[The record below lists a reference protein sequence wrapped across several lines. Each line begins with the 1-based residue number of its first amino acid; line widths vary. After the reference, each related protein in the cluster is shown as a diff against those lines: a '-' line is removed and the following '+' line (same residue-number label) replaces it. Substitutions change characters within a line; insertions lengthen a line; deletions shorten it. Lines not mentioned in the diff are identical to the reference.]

1 MASNLTTDNL
11 KKASSLNSTE
21 YLSTLEMIVADG
33 DTLKR
38 LPATQVVKNR
48 IEKLSYPEKPAIVES
63 GDTWLEEKEIGKG
76 IARQKALQN
85 NIKINFEKDVYFF
98 NNKVF
103 CLTSTGY
110 AIIDV
115 STDSTVNDVY
125 VTGNYKHIVSDNIFI
140 WFIADTVEES
150 KCFKI
155 ETMEEITT
163 ELDTSVSSIFALDDL
178 GSVKQSD
185 PGDNAF
191 IDCALLVFLDRE
203 NNNCVGVEFSVND
216 STNKWTIERYSYNTT
231 GGLRDNSVKVTSFT
245 DIGITL
251 GETKCLFYLDSYR
264 ESEKRYKAICVN
276 KLDDLSEYMREQ
288 FAGVVTDL
296 EIENAMNIIYVNKK
310 MLEKLPYRYYVAP
323 LVVCDTFIFG
333 TLKIENPEEIMVA
346 GKYFYYSQKQN
357 RIVIVDMSTGAPVI
371 EKDITLSKT
380 YGKVID
386 LIILSNG
393 NIKIL
398 TEGEQFGKTIDLILN
413 YTENT
418 FDVQE
423 TEAISE
429 EVKDIQKMFAGDI
442 GEVYI
447 EQAGTDK
454 IYLAGLTY
462 DTSIKVHT
470 VNGDKTIP
478 TLDGMDELET
488 RMQSIEKKVSSS
500 ENKMSLIETEIN
512 EVNKNI
518 ADVNANVESVGE
530 QVAQWVLIGEVKQYF
545 GATVPDKYLLCNGQ
559 EIAQADYPEL
569 YAVIGSLECCQSEN
583 AGMFKVPDLREVVL
597 VGAGESTSVSI
608 VAHDVYTVGQFKDD
622 QLQGHKHNDS
632 GHDHNILAS
641 PASGSTKV
649 WTLNFFERGTPFNDE
664 IANGT
669 KADMNYANIGLPTKY
684 DDNYGNPRIGSTT
697 HGKQIGVNYII
708 RAKI

>member
-1 MASNLTTDNL
+1 MATNLTTDNL
-11 KKASSLNSTE
+11 RKSSSLNSTE
-21 YLSTLEMIVADG
+21 YNSTLNVITADG

-38 LPATQVVKNR
+38 LPISEVVKNR

-63 GDTWLEEKEIGKG
+63 GDTWLEKKEIGKG

-115 STDSTVNDVY
+115 STNSTSGDIY

-150 KCFKI
+150 KCFRI
-155 ETMEEITT
+155 ETMEELTT
-163 ELDTSVSSIFALDDL
+163 ELDTSVSTIFALDDL
-178 GSVKQSD
+178 GSVKQSSTS
-185 PGDNAF
+185 DNAF

-203 NNNCVGVEFSVND
+203 NNTCAGVEFSVKD
-216 STNKWTIERYSYNTT
+216 STDKWTIEKYTYNTT
-231 GGLRDNSVKVTSFT
+231 GNLRSDSVKVTSFT

-251 GETKCLFYLDSYR
+251 GETKCLFYLDSYYD
-264 ESEKRYKAICVN
+264 SAMSKNYKAICVN

-288 FAGVVTDL
+288 FAQVVPDL
-296 EIENAMNIIYVNKK
+296 EFENATNIIYVNMK
-310 MLEKLPYRYYVAP
+310 MLEKLPYRYYVAQ
-323 LVVCDTFIFG
+323 LVVCDTFISG
-333 TLKIENPEEIMVA
+333 MLGILNTTEEMTVSTQ
-346 GKYFYYSQKQN
+346 YFIYSQKQK
-357 RIVIVDMSTGAPVI
+357 RIVLVDMTTGAPVVT
-371 EKDITLSKT
+371 KDVTLSKT

-386 LIILSNG
+386 LIILPNG

-398 TEGEQFGKTIDLILN
+398 TEGEPFGKTIDLILN
-413 YTENT
+413 YSTNS

-429 EVKDIQKMFAGDI
+429 EVKNIQKMFISDI
-442 GEVYI
+442 GEVYA
-447 EQAGTDK
+447 EQGESVDN
-454 IYLAGLTY
+454 IYVAGLTY

-488 RMQSIEKKVSSS
+488 RVENIEKKVSSS
-500 ENKMSLIETEIN
+500 ENEMSLIETEIN

-518 ADVNANVESVGE
+518 VDVNANVESVGE

-545 GATVPDKYLLCNGQ
+545 GATIPDKYLLCNGQ

-569 YAVIGSLECCQSEN
+569 YAVIGSLPICQSN
-583 AGMFKVPDLREVVL
+583 TDGMFKVPDLTDRFL
-597 VGAGESTSVSI
+597 QGANGNLGTVKEAGLPNITGSFSIRSNYYTPDEQKDGALSVRTVTSVSGYGSI
-608 VAHDVYTVGQFKDD
+608 PADGNMSPCNIEFNATDSNPIYGKSDTVQPP
-622 QLQGHKHNDS
+622 S
-632 GHDHNILAS
+632 IS
-641 PASGSTKV
+641 
-649 WTLNFFERGTPFNDE
+649 
-664 IANGT
+664 
-669 KADMNYANIGLPTKY
+669 
-684 DDNYGNPRIGSTT
+684 
-697 HGKQIGVNYII
+697 VNYII

>member
-1 MASNLTTDNL
+1 MATNLTTDNL
-11 KKASSLNSTE
+11 RKSSSLNSTE
-21 YLSTLEMIVADG
+21 YNSTLNVITADG

-38 LPATQVVKNR
+38 LPISEVVKNR

-85 NIKINFEKDVYFF
+85 NAQINFEKDIYFF

-115 STDSTVNDVY
+115 STDSTSGDIY

-178 GSVKQSD
+178 GSVKQTSTD
-185 PGDNAF
+185 DNAF

-203 NNNCVGVEFSVND
+203 NNNCAGVEFSVND
-216 STNKWTIERYSYNTT
+216 STDKWTVEKYRYNTT
-231 GGLRDNSVKVTSFT
+231 GKLGSSSVKVTSFT

-251 GETKCLFYLDSYR
+251 GETKCLFYLDSYYD
-264 ESEKRYKAICVN
+264 SASSKTYKAICVN
-276 KLDDLSEYMREQ
+276 KLDDLTEYMREN
-288 FAGVVTDL
+288 FAEKGTDL
-296 EIENAMNIIYVNKK
+296 EIENATDILYVNMYMIEK
-310 MLEKLPYRYYVAP
+310 MPFRYYIAP
-323 LVVCDTFIFG
+323 LVVCDTFIDG
-333 TLKIENPEEIMVA
+333 MLSIENTGETSSTQ
-346 GKYFYYSQKQN
+346 YFIYSQKQN
-357 RIVIVDMSTGAPVI
+357 RIVVVDMSTGTPVI

-418 FDVQE
+418 FDVEE

-429 EVKDIQKMFAGDI
+429 EVKNIQKMFASDI

-447 EQAGTDK
+447 EQADTDK
-454 IYLAGLTY
+454 IYLAGKSY
-462 DTSIKVHT
+462 DTSIKVQT
-470 VNGDKTIP
+470 VNGEKTIP

-488 RMQSIEKKVSSS
+488 RVQNIEKKVSSS
-500 ENKMSLIETEIN
+500 ENEMSLIETEIN

-530 QVAQWVLIGEVKQYF
+530 QVAQWVLVGEVKQYF
-545 GATVPDKYLLCNGQ
+545 GATIPDKYLLCNGQ

-583 AGMFKVPDLREVVL
+583 EGMFKVPDLQGR
-597 VGAGESTSVSI
+597 
-608 VAHDVYTVGQFKDD
+608 F
-622 QLQGHKHNDS
+622 LQGANGNLGTVKEA
-632 GHDHNILAS
+632 GLPNITGYLAS
-641 PASGSTKV
+641 
-649 WTLNFFERGTPFNDE
+649 D
-664 IANGT
+664 I
-669 KADMNYANIGLPTKY
+669 IGLEHPAGSGKAITIIHGERY
-684 DDNYGNPRIGSTT
+684 DLQTGTSTNELVSWQLDASRSNAIYGKSDTVQPPAIS
-697 HGKQIGVNYII
+697 VNYII

>member
-1 MASNLTTDNL
+1 MVSNLTTDNL
-11 KKASSLNSTE
+11 KKASSLTSTE

-48 IEKLSYPEKPAIVES
+48 IEKLSYPDKPAIVDS

-115 STDSTVNDVY
+115 STNSTSGDIY

-140 WFIADTVEES
+140 WFIANTVEES
-150 KCFKI
+150 KCFRI
-155 ETMEEITT
+155 ETMEELTT
-163 ELDTSVSSIFALDDL
+163 ELDTSVSTIFALDDL
-178 GSVKQSD
+178 GSVKQSSVS
-185 PGDNAF
+185 DNAF

-203 NNNCVGVEFSVND
+203 NNTCSGVEFFVND
-216 STNKWTIERYSYNTT
+216 STDKWAVEKYTYNTT
-231 GGLRDNSVKVTSFT
+231 GNLGSSSVKVTSFT

-251 GETKCLFYLDSYR
+251 GETKCLFYLDSYY
-264 ESEKRYKAICVN
+264 ESSKRYKAICVN
-276 KLDDLSEYMREQ
+276 KLDDLSEYKREEL
-288 FAGVVTDL
+288 APLVPDL
-296 EIENAMNIIYVNKK
+296 EFENATNIIYVN
-310 MLEKLPYRYYVAP
+310 MYMIEKTPYRYYVAP
-323 LVVCDTFIFG
+323 WVVCDTFIVG
-333 TLKIENPEEIMVA
+333 MLSIENTGEMTGA
-346 GKYFYYSQKQN
+346 GKYFIYSQKQN
-357 RIVIVDMSTGAPVI
+357 RIVFVDMSTETPVI
-371 EKDITLSKT
+371 EKNITLSKT

-386 LIILSNG
+386 VIILPNG

-418 FDVQE
+418 FDVEE

-429 EVKDIQKMFAGDI
+429 ELKDIRKMFAGDI

-447 EQAGTDK
+447 EQADTDK
-454 IYLAGLTY
+454 IYLAGKSY
-462 DTSIKVHT
+462 DTSIKVQT
-470 VNGDKTIP
+470 VNGEKTIP

-488 RMQSIEKKVSSS
+488 RVQNIEKKVSSS
-500 ENKMSLIETEIN
+500 ENEMSLIETEIN
-512 EVNKNI
+512 KVNKNI
-518 ADVNANVESVGE
+518 EAVNANVESVGE
-530 QVAQWVLIGEVKQYF
+530 QVAQWVLIGEVKQYL
-545 GATVPDKYLLCNGQ
+545 GATIPDKYLLCNGQ

-569 YAVIGSLECCQSEN
+569 YAVIGSLPVCQSDT
-583 AGMFKVPDLREVVL
+583 AGMFKVPDLQGRFLQGANGNLGTYKEAGLPNITGYFTSDLIGVEHPTGSGNAIYSKPGQRYDLQTGDSANEL
-597 VGAGESTSVSI
+597 VGWQLDASRSSAIYGKS
-608 VAHDVYTVGQFKDD
+608 DTVQP
-622 QLQGHKHNDS
+622 
-632 GHDHNILAS
+632 
-641 PASGSTKV
+641 PAIS
-649 WTLNFFERGTPFNDE
+649 
-664 IANGT
+664 
-669 KADMNYANIGLPTKY
+669 
-684 DDNYGNPRIGSTT
+684 
-697 HGKQIGVNYII
+697 VNYII

>member
-1 MASNLTTDNL
+1 MATNLTTDNL

-48 IEKLSYPEKPAIVES
+48 IVKLSYPDKPAIVDS

-85 NIKINFEKDVYFF
+85 NAQINFDKDIYFF

-115 STDSTVNDVY
+115 STNSTSGDIY

-150 KCFKI
+150 KCFRI
-155 ETMEEITT
+155 ETMEELTT
-163 ELDTSVSSIFALDDL
+163 ELDASVSTIFALDDL
-178 GSVKQSD
+178 GSVKQSGTD
-185 PGDNAF
+185 DNAF

-203 NNNCVGVEFSVND
+203 NNTCAGVEFSVSD
-216 STNKWTIERYSYNTT
+216 STDKWTVERYTYNTT
-231 GGLRDNSVKVTSFT
+231 GNLGSSSVKVTSFT

-251 GETKCLFYLDSYR
+251 GETKCSFYLDSYR
-264 ESEKRYKAICVN
+264 DSASSKTYKAICVN
-276 KLDDLSEYMREQ
+276 KLDDLSEYIREQ
-288 FAGVVTDL
+288 FAPLVPDL
-296 EIENAMNIIYVNKK
+296 EFENATNIIYVNMK

-323 LVVCDTFIFG
+323 LVVCDTFIAG
-333 TLKIENPEEIMVA
+333 ILSIENTGEMTGA
-346 GKYFYYSQKQN
+346 GQRFFYSKKQN
-357 RIVIVDMSTGAPVI
+357 RIVFVDISTDVPVVT
-371 EKDITLSKT
+371 KDVTLSKT

-386 LIILSNG
+386 VIILSNG

-418 FDVQE
+418 FDVEE
-423 TEAISE
+423 TGAISE
-429 EVKDIQKMFAGDI
+429 EVKNIQKMFAGDI

-447 EQAGTDK
+447 EQASTDK
-454 IYLAGLTY
+454 IYLAGKSY
-462 DTSIKVHT
+462 DTSIKVQT
-470 VNGDKTIP
+470 VNGEKTIP
-478 TLDGMDELET
+478 TLDGMDELEQ
-488 RMQSIEKKVSSS
+488 RVENVEKKVSSS

-512 EVNKNI
+512 KVNANI
-518 ADVNANVESVGE
+518 DAVNANVESVGE

-559 EIAQADYPEL
+559 EIAVADYPEL
-569 YAVIGSLECCQSEN
+569 YAVIGSLPACQSDTD
-583 AGMFKVPDLREVVL
+583 GMFKLPDLQGR
-597 VGAGESTSVSI
+597 
-608 VAHDVYTVGQFKDD
+608 F
-622 QLQGHKHNDS
+622 LQGANGNLGTVKEAGLPNITGSFGTKTGNHGSSFGLQDFNGCMYGS
-632 GHDHNILAS
+632 GS
-641 PASGSTKV
+641 ASGFVDSV
-649 WTLNFFERGTPFNDE
+649 GS
-664 IANGT
+664 
-669 KADMNYANIGLPTKY
+669 YANKFANFDASRSNSI
-684 DDNYGNPRIGSTT
+684 YGKSNTVQPPAIS
-697 HGKQIGVNYII
+697 VNYII

>member
-1 MASNLTTDNL
+1 MATNLTTDNL

-38 LPATQVVKNR
+38 LPATQVIKNR
-48 IEKLSYPEKPAIVES
+48 IEKLSYPDKPAIVDS

-85 NIKINFEKDVYFF
+85 NAQINFDKDIYFF

-115 STDSTVNDVY
+115 STDSTRGDIY

-150 KCFKI
+150 KCFRI
-155 ETMEEITT
+155 ETMEELTT
-163 ELDTSVSSIFALDDL
+163 ELDTSVSTIFALDDL
-178 GSVKQSD
+178 GSVKQTGTD
-185 PGDNAF
+185 DNAF

-203 NNNCVGVEFSVND
+203 NNTCTGVEFSVSD
-216 STNKWTIERYSYNTT
+216 STNKWTVEKYTYNTT
-231 GGLRDNSVKVTSFT
+231 GNLGSRSVKVTSFT

-264 ESEKRYKAICVN
+264 DSASSKTYKAICVN
-276 KLDDLSEYMREQ
+276 KLDDLTEYMRRNLAEI
-288 FAGVVTDL
+288 GTDL
-296 EIENAMNIIYVNKK
+296 EIENATNIIYVNMK

-323 LVVCDTFIFG
+323 LVVCDTFISG
-333 TLKIENPEEIMVA
+333 TLSIENTEEMT
-346 GKYFYYSQKQN
+346 GSGQNFFYSQKQN
-357 RIVIVDMSTGAPVI
+357 RIVFVDMTTGAPVVT
-371 EKDITLSKT
+371 KDVTLSKP

-418 FDVQE
+418 FDVEE
-423 TEAISE
+423 TGAISE
-429 EVKDIQKMFAGDI
+429 EVKNIQKMFAGDI

-447 EQAGTDK
+447 EQASTDK
-454 IYLAGLTY
+454 IYLAGKSY
-462 DTSIKVHT
+462 DTSIKVQT
-470 VNGDKTIP
+470 VNGEKTIP
-478 TLDGMDELET
+478 TLDGMDELEQ
-488 RMQSIEKKVSSS
+488 RVENVEKKVSSS

-512 EVNKNI
+512 KVNENI
-518 ADVNANVESVGE
+518 NAVNANVESVGE
-530 QVAQWVLIGEVKQYF
+530 QVAQWVLIGEIKQYL
-545 GATVPDKYLLCNGQ
+545 GATIPDKYLLCNGQ
-559 EIAQADYPEL
+559 EIAVADYPEL
-569 YAVIGSLECCQSEN
+569 YAVIGSLPACQSNTE
-583 AGMFKVPDLREVVL
+583 GMFKVPDLQGR
-597 VGAGESTSVSI
+597 
-608 VAHDVYTVGQFKDD
+608 F
-622 QLQGHKHNDS
+622 LQGANGNLGTVKEAGLPNIVGDFEAQSSHYKSVGSNSNSSPLFKVARLGTIDS
-632 GHDHNILAS
+632 GTSQASNYQNIVTFDAS
-641 PASGSTKV
+641 QVNSIYGKSNTVQPPAIS
-649 WTLNFFERGTPFNDE
+649 
-664 IANGT
+664 
-669 KADMNYANIGLPTKY
+669 
-684 DDNYGNPRIGSTT
+684 
-697 HGKQIGVNYII
+697 VNYII

>member
-48 IEKLSYPEKPAIVES
+48 IEKLSYPDKPAIVDS

-85 NIKINFEKDVYFF
+85 NVQINFDKDIYFF

-115 STDSTVNDVY
+115 STDSTRGDIY

-140 WFIADTVEES
+140 WFIAGTVEES
-150 KCFKI
+150 KCFRI
-155 ETMEEITT
+155 ETMEELTT
-163 ELDTSVSSIFALDDL
+163 ELGTSVSTIFALDDL
-178 GSVKQSD
+178 GSVKQTT
-185 PGDNAF
+185 PLDNDF

-203 NNNCVGVEFSVND
+203 NNTCAGVEFSVND
-216 STNKWTIERYSYNTT
+216 STNKWTVEKYIYNTT
-231 GGLRDNSVKVTSFT
+231 GKLGSSSVKVTSFT

-251 GETKCLFYLDSYR
+251 GETKCLFYLDSYYD
-264 ESEKRYKAICVN
+264 SASSKYYKAICVN
-276 KLDDLSEYMREQ
+276 KLDDLTEYCREQ
-288 FAGVVTDL
+288 YAPLVPGL
-296 EIENAMNIIYVNKK
+296 EFENATNIIYVNIHFI
-310 MLEKLPYRYYVAP
+310 EKTPFRYYIAP
-323 LVVCDTFIFG
+323 LVVCDTFIGG
-333 TLKIENPEEIMVA
+333 TLRIENTGEMTGAVQ
-346 GKYFYYSQKQN
+346 FFCYSKKQN
-357 RIVIVDMSTGAPVI
+357 RIVFVDISTDAPVVT
-371 EKDITLSKT
+371 KDVTLSKT

-418 FDVQE
+418 FDVEE
-423 TEAISE
+423 TKAISE
-429 EVKDIQKMFAGDI
+429 EVKNIQKMFAGDI

-447 EQAGTDK
+447 EQASTDK
-454 IYLAGLTY
+454 IYLAGKSY
-462 DTSIKVHT
+462 DTSIKVQT
-470 VNGDKTIP
+470 INGEKTIP
-478 TLDGMDELET
+478 TLDGMDELEQ
-488 RMQSIEKKVSSS
+488 RVENVEKKVSSS
-500 ENKMSLIETEIN
+500 ENEMSLIETEIN
-512 EVNKNI
+512 KVNANI
-518 ADVNANVESVGE
+518 EAVNANVESVGE

-559 EIAQADYPEL
+559 EIAIADYPEL
-569 YAVIGSLECCQSEN
+569 YAVIGSLPACQSDTG
-583 AGMFKVPDLREVVL
+583 GMFKIPDLQGR
-597 VGAGESTSVSI
+597 
-608 VAHDVYTVGQFKDD
+608 F
-622 QLQGHKHNDS
+622 LQG
-632 GHDHNILAS
+632 
-641 PASGSTKV
+641 
-649 WTLNFFERGTPFNDE
+649 
-664 IANGT
+664 ANGNLGT
-669 KADMNYANIGLPTKY
+669 VKEAGLQNIKGETGAIECISTNPTGPFY
-684 DDNYGNPRIGSTT
+684 SINASCEYSNIHEPRTTGRLGFDASRMPNSLYGKSDTVQPPAIS
-697 HGKQIGVNYII
+697 VNYII

>member
-1 MASNLTTDNL
+1 MATNLTTDNL
-11 KKASSLNSTE
+11 KKSSSLNSTE
-21 YLSTLEMIVADG
+21 YNSTLNVITADG

-38 LPATQVVKNR
+38 LPISEVVKNR

-63 GDTWLEEKEIGKG
+63 GDTWLEEKENGKG
-76 IARQKALQN
+76 IARRKALQN
-85 NIKINFEKDVYFF
+85 SVKINFDKDIYFF

-115 STDSTVNDVY
+115 STDSTVNDIY

-150 KCFKI
+150 KCFRI
-155 ETMEEITT
+155 ETMEELTT

-178 GSVKQSD
+178 GSVKQSSTD
-185 PGDNAF
+185 DNAF

-203 NNNCVGVEFSVND
+203 NNTCAGVEFSVND
-216 STNKWTIERYSYNTT
+216 STDKWTVEKYTYNTT
-231 GGLRDNSVKVTSFT
+231 GKLGSSSVKVTSFT

-264 ESEKRYKAICVN
+264 DSASSKTYKAICVN
-276 KLDDLSEYMREQ
+276 KLDDLSEYMRGHLAQ
-288 FAGVVTDL
+288 MVPDL
-296 EIENAMNIIYVNKK
+296 EFENATDILYVNEKII
-310 MLEKLPYRYYVAP
+310 EKLPYRYSVAP
-323 LVVCDTFIFG
+323 LIVCDTFISG
-333 TLKIENPEEIMVA
+333 TLFIKNTKETVVA
-346 GKYFYYSQKQN
+346 GLCFFYSQKQK
-357 RIVIVDMSTGAPVI
+357 RIGVVDIITGAPVVT
-371 EKDITLSKT
+371 KDVTLSIT

-386 LIILSNG
+386 LNILSNG

-398 TEGEQFGKTIDLILN
+398 TEGEPFGKTIDLILN
-413 YTENT
+413 YTEKT
-418 FDVQE
+418 FDIQE

-429 EVKDIQKMFAGDI
+429 ETKSIQKMFVSDI
-442 GEVYI
+442 GEIYAEQGESADALYI
-447 EQAGTDK
+447 
-454 IYLAGLTY
+454 AGLTY

-488 RMQSIEKKVSSS
+488 RVQSIEKKVSSS

-512 EVNKNI
+512 K
-518 ADVNANVESVGE
+518 VNANVESVGE

-569 YAVIGSLECCQSEN
+569 YNVIGALECCQSEN
-583 AGMFKVPDLREVVL
+583 EGMFKLPDLTDRVL
-597 VGAGESTSVSI
+597 QGANGNLGTAKEAGELFFQRDFQAFTVHI
-608 VAHDVYTVGQFKDD
+608 RKCQYALAHRVNDYRGDQTLFVKFQFVNVY
-622 QLQGHKHNDS
+622 HY
-632 GHDHNILAS
+632 IS
-641 PASGSTKV
+641 P
-649 WTLNFFERGTPFNDE
+649 
-664 IANGT
+664 
-669 KADMNYANIGLPTKY
+669 
-684 DDNYGNPRIGSTT
+684 
-697 HGKQIGVNYII
+697 
-708 RAKI
+708 

>member
-115 STDSTVNDVY
+115 STDSTSGDIY

-150 KCFKI
+150 KCFRI
-155 ETMEEITT
+155 ETMEELTT
-163 ELDTSVSSIFALDDL
+163 ELDASVSTIFALDDL
-178 GSVKQSD
+178 GSVKQLG
-185 PGDNAF
+185 PTNNAF

-203 NNNCVGVEFSVND
+203 NNTCAGVEFSVKD
-216 STNKWTIERYSYNTT
+216 STDKWTVEQYRYNTT
-231 GGLRDNSVKVTSFT
+231 GKLGSSSVKVTSFT

-251 GETKCLFYLDSYR
+251 GETKCLFYLDSYYD
-264 ESEKRYKAICVN
+264 SAKPYKAICVN
-276 KLDDLSEYMREQ
+276 KLDDLTEYMREELTSL
-288 FAGVVTDL
+288 VPDL
-296 EIENAMNIIYVNKK
+296 EFENATDILYVNMK

-323 LVVCDTFIFG
+323 LVVCDTFIVG
-333 TLKIENPEEIMVA
+333 MLSIENTTETTSA
-346 GKYFYYSQKQN
+346 GQYFFYSQKQK
-357 RIVIVDMSTGAPVI
+357 RIVVVDTSTETPVVT
-371 EKDITLSKT
+371 KDVTLSKT

-386 LIILSNG
+386 VNILSNG

-413 YTENT
+413 YTEKT

-429 EVKDIQKMFAGDI
+429 EVKNIQKMFVSDI
-442 GEVYI
+442 GEVYA
-447 EQAGTDK
+447 EQGESAD
-454 IYLAGLTY
+454 ILYIAGLTY

-488 RMQSIEKKVSSS
+488 RVQNVEKKVSSS

-545 GATVPDKYLLCNGQ
+545 GATIPDKYLLCNGQ

-583 AGMFKVPDLREVVL
+583 EGMFKVPDLQDR
-597 VGAGESTSVSI
+597 
-608 VAHDVYTVGQFKDD
+608 F
-622 QLQGHKHNDS
+622 LQGANGNLGTVKEAGLPNITGHFASDLIGLEHPAGS
-632 GHDHNILAS
+632 GDAIYAKDGQRYNLQ
-641 PASGSTKV
+641 SGSSV
-649 WTLNFFERGTPFNDE
+649 NDLKGWQLDASRSSA
-664 IANGT
+664 I
-669 KADMNYANIGLPTKY
+669 
-684 DDNYGNPRIGSTT
+684 YGKSDTVQPPAIS
-697 HGKQIGVNYII
+697 VNYII

>member
-38 LPATQVVKNR
+38 LPATQVIKNR
-48 IEKLSYPEKPAIVES
+48 IEKLSYPDKPAIVDS

-85 NIKINFEKDVYFF
+85 NAQINFDKDIYFF

-115 STDSTVNDVY
+115 STNSTSGDIY

-150 KCFKI
+150 KCFRI
-155 ETMEEITT
+155 ETMAELTT
-163 ELDTSVSSIFALDDL
+163 ELDTSVSTIFALDDL
-178 GSVKQSD
+178 GSVKQST
-185 PGDNAF
+185 PRDNSF

-203 NNNCVGVEFSVND
+203 NNTCAGVEFSVND
-216 STNKWTIERYSYNTT
+216 STDKWTVEKYTYNTT
-231 GGLRDNSVKVTSFT
+231 GKLGSSSVKVTSFT

-251 GETKCLFYLDSYR
+251 GETKCLFYLDSYYD
-264 ESEKRYKAICVN
+264 SASSKTYKAICVN

-288 FAGVVTDL
+288 LAQAVPDL
-296 EIENAMNIIYVNKK
+296 EFENATNIIYVN
-310 MLEKLPYRYYVAP
+310 MYMIEKTPFRYYIKP

-333 TLKIENPEEIMVA
+333 ELDINTGEMTVS
-346 GKYFYYSQKQN
+346 GQYFIYSQKQN
-357 RIVIVDMSTGAPVI
+357 RIVIVDMTTGAPVVT
-371 EKDITLSKT
+371 KDVTLSKP

-386 LIILSNG
+386 VIILSNG

-418 FDVQE
+418 FDVEE
-423 TEAISE
+423 TGAISE
-429 EVKDIQKMFAGDI
+429 EVKNIQKMFAGDI

-447 EQAGTDK
+447 EQANTDK
-454 IYLAGLTY
+454 IYLAGKSY
-462 DTSIKVHT
+462 DTSIKVQT
-470 VNGDKTIP
+470 VNGEKTIP
-478 TLDGMDELET
+478 TLDGMDELEQ
-488 RMQSIEKKVSSS
+488 RVGNVEKKVSSS

-512 EVNKNI
+512 KVNENI
-518 ADVNANVESVGE
+518 NAVNANVESVGG

-569 YAVIGSLECCQSEN
+569 YAVIGSLPACQSN
-583 AGMFKVPDLREVVL
+583 TDGMFKVPDLQDR
-597 VGAGESTSVSI
+597 
-608 VAHDVYTVGQFKDD
+608 F
-622 QLQGHKHNDS
+622 LQGANGNLGTVKEAGLPNITAGFAAYTYQDGSPSGKMKSTISNTNQVQSGGGGERAFVIFNLDASRDS
-632 GHDHNILAS
+632 GVYGKSNTVQP
-641 PASGSTKV
+641 PAIS
-649 WTLNFFERGTPFNDE
+649 
-664 IANGT
+664 
-669 KADMNYANIGLPTKY
+669 
-684 DDNYGNPRIGSTT
+684 
-697 HGKQIGVNYII
+697 VNYII

>member
-63 GDTWLEEKEIGKG
+63 GDTWLEEKENGKG
-76 IARQKALQN
+76 IARRKALQN
-85 NIKINFEKDVYFF
+85 SVKINFEKDVYFF

-150 KCFKI
+150 KCFRI

-163 ELDTSVSSIFALDDL
+163 ELDASVSTIFALDDL
-178 GSVKQSD
+178 GGCFSEISD
-185 PGDNAF
+185 NYDF
-191 IDCALLVFLDRE
+191 LDVALLVFCDYE
-203 NNNCVGVEFSVND
+203 NNSVAGVEFSVND
-216 STNKWTIERYSYNTT
+216 STDKWTIEKYSYNSVTDSAGDT
-231 GGLRDNSVKVTSFT
+231 HDYVTDFSEYGINFSTDKCFFGYKKTSSSRYKTIITEKKDDYNNLMSNSLQQMGVTLINEINKFFQLNNFEETNRSLRFPLMSDSLFMTSVWDNSQSQAESKQIIYNGENLYTLDTST
-245 DIGITL
+245 M
-251 GETKCLFYLDSYR
+251 ETKQIALPYGKIIDYAQKSNGAFSCLF
-264 ESEKRYKAICVN
+264 
-276 KLDDLSEYMREQ
+276 
-288 FAGVVTDL
+288 
-296 EIENAMNIIYVNKK
+296 ENQ
-310 MLEKLPYRYYVAP
+310 P
-323 LVVCDTFIFG
+323 
-333 TLKIENPEEIMVA
+333 
-346 GKYFYYSQKQN
+346 
-357 RIVIVDMSTGAPVI
+357 
-371 EKDITLSKT
+371 
-380 YGKVID
+380 
-386 LIILSNG
+386 
-393 NIKIL
+393 
-398 TEGEQFGKTIDLILN
+398 FGKTVNFIPNWETL
-413 YTENT
+413 E

-429 EVKDIQKMFAGDI
+429 ETKNIQKMFVSDI
-442 GEVYI
+442 GEIYAEQGESADTLYI
-447 EQAGTDK
+447 
-454 IYLAGLTY
+454 AGLTY

-488 RMQSIEKKVSSS
+488 RVENVEKKVSSS

-518 ADVNANVESVGE
+518 EAVNANVASVGE
-530 QVAQWVLIGEVKQYF
+530 QVAQWVLIGEIKQYL
-545 GATVPDKYLLCNGQ
+545 GATIPDKYLLCNGQ

-569 YAVIGSLECCQSEN
+569 YAVIGSLECCQSGNE
-583 AGMFKVPDLREVVL
+583 GMFKVPDLQDRFVQ
-597 VGAGESTSVSI
+597 GANGNLGTVKEAGLPNITGSWNHSSGYGSFTNNNGAITVTSE
-608 VAHDVYTVGQFKDD
+608 G
-622 QLQGHKHNDS
+622 N
-632 GHDHNILAS
+632 
-641 PASGSTKV
+641 PA
-649 WTLNFFERGTPFNDE
+649 RGTGEGWQNEHISFDASRSSS
-664 IANGT
+664 I
-669 KADMNYANIGLPTKY
+669 
-684 DDNYGNPRIGSTT
+684 YGKSDTVQPPAIS
-697 HGKQIGVNYII
+697 VNYII

>member
-48 IEKLSYPEKPAIVES
+48 IEKLSYPDKPAIVDS

-85 NIKINFEKDVYFF
+85 NAQINFDKDIYFF

-115 STDSTVNDVY
+115 STNSTSGDIY

-150 KCFKI
+150 KCFRI
-155 ETMEEITT
+155 ETMEELTT
-163 ELDTSVSSIFALDDL
+163 ELDASVSTIFALDDL
-178 GSVKQSD
+178 GSVKQLNLDDS
-185 PGDNAF
+185 AF
-191 IDCALLVFLDRE
+191 IALLVFLDRE
-203 NNNCVGVEFSVND
+203 NNTCTGVEFSVND
-216 STNKWTIERYSYNTT
+216 STGKWTVEKYTYNTT
-231 GGLRDNSVKVTSFT
+231 GNPGSSSVKVTSFT

-251 GETKCLFYLDSYR
+251 GETKCWFYLDSYHD
-264 ESEKRYKAICVN
+264 SVSSKTYKAICVN
-276 KLDDLSEYMREQ
+276 KLDDLTEYWREQ
-288 FAGVVTDL
+288 FAPLVPDL
-296 EIENAMNIIYVNKK
+296 EFENATNIIYVN
-310 MLEKLPYRYYVAP
+310 MYMIEKTPFRYYIEP
-323 LVVCDTFIFG
+323 LVVCDTFITG
-333 TLKIENPEEIMVA
+333 VLIIENTGEMTDA
-346 GKYFYYSQKQN
+346 AQRFFYSKKQN
-357 RIVIVDMSTGAPVI
+357 RIVFVDVSTDAPVVT
-371 EKDITLSKT
+371 KDVTLSKT

-418 FDVQE
+418 FDVEE
-423 TEAISE
+423 TGAISE
-429 EVKDIQKMFAGDI
+429 EVKNIQKMFAGDI

-447 EQAGTDK
+447 EQASTDK
-454 IYLAGLTY
+454 IYLAGKSY
-462 DTSIKVHT
+462 DTSIKVQT
-470 VNGDKTIP
+470 VNGEKTIP
-478 TLDGMDELET
+478 TLDGMDELEQ
-488 RMQSIEKKVSSS
+488 RVGNVEKKVSNS
-500 ENKMSLIETEIN
+500 ENEMSLIETEIN
-512 EVNKNI
+512 KVNANI
-518 ADVNANVESVGE
+518 EAVNANVESVGE
-530 QVAQWVLIGEVKQYF
+530 QVAQWVLIGEVKQYL
-545 GATVPDKYLLCNGQ
+545 GATIPDKYLLCNGQ

-569 YAVIGSLECCQSEN
+569 YAVIGSLPVCQSDTD
-583 AGMFKVPDLREVVL
+583 GMFKVPDLQGRFLE
-597 VGAGESTSVSI
+597 GANGNLG
-608 VAHDVYTVGQFKDD
+608 TVKEAGLPNILGNITAYVDGKLLHWDTGSGATQGKDYATFKDSTMD
-622 QLQGHKHNDS
+622 NRNLPGFQSMQFD
-632 GHDHNILAS
+632 AS
-641 PASGSTKV
+641 KSNPIYGKSDTVQPPAIS
-649 WTLNFFERGTPFNDE
+649 
-664 IANGT
+664 
-669 KADMNYANIGLPTKY
+669 
-684 DDNYGNPRIGSTT
+684 
-697 HGKQIGVNYII
+697 VNYII

>member
-21 YLSTLEMIVADG
+21 YLSNLEMIVADG

-48 IEKLSYPEKPAIVES
+48 IEKLSYPDKPAIVDS

-85 NIKINFEKDVYFF
+85 NAQINFDKDIYFF

-115 STDSTVNDVY
+115 STNSTSGDIY

-150 KCFKI
+150 KCFRI
-155 ETMEEITT
+155 ETMEELTT
-163 ELDTSVSSIFALDDL
+163 ELDGSVSTIFALDDL
-178 GSVKQSD
+178 GSVKQSS
-185 PGDNAF
+185 PRDNTF

-203 NNNCVGVEFSVND
+203 NNTCTGVEFSVID
-216 STNKWTIERYSYNTT
+216 STGKWTVERYRYNTT
-231 GGLRDNSVKVTSFT
+231 GKLGSSSVKVTSFT

-251 GETKCLFYLDSYR
+251 GETKCLFYLDSYYD
-264 ESEKRYKAICVN
+264 SASSKTYKAICVN
-276 KLDDLSEYMREQ
+276 KLDDLTEYIRKN
-288 FAGVVTDL
+288 FAGTGIGL
-296 EIENAMNIIYVNKK
+296 EIENATNIIYVN
-310 MLEKLPYRYYVAP
+310 MHMTEKTPFRYYTAP
-323 LVVCDTFIFG
+323 LVVCDPFIFG
-333 TLKIENPEEIMVA
+333 KLHIENTEEMTSA
-346 GKYFYYSQKQN
+346 EQYFSYSQKQN
-357 RIVIVDMSTGAPVI
+357 RIVIFDMSTGAPVVT
-371 EKDITLSKT
+371 KDVTLSKT

-386 LIILSNG
+386 VNILADGS
-393 NIKIL
+393 IKIL

-418 FDVQE
+418 FDVEE

-447 EQAGTDK
+447 EQADTDK
-454 IYLAGLTY
+454 IYLAGKSY
-462 DTSIKVHT
+462 DTSIKVQT
-470 VNGDKTIP
+470 VNGEKTIP
-478 TLDGMDELET
+478 TLDGMDELEQ
-488 RMQSIEKKVSSS
+488 RVENVEKKVSSS
-500 ENKMSLIETEIN
+500 ENEMSLIETEIN
-512 EVNKNI
+512 KVNENI
-518 ADVNANVESVGE
+518 EAVNANVESVGE
-530 QVAQWVLIGEVKQYF
+530 QVAQWVLIGEIKQYL
-545 GATVPDKYLLCNGQ
+545 GATIPDKYLLCNGQ

-569 YAVIGSLECCQSEN
+569 YAVIGSLECCQSGN
-583 AGMFKVPDLREVVL
+583 AGMFKVPDLQDRFVQGANGNL
-597 VGAGESTSVSI
+597 GTAKKAGLPNIVGDFEAQSVSNKSVGSNSSSSPLFK
-608 VAHDVYTVGQFKDD
+608 VARVGTI
-622 QLQGHKHNDS
+622 DS
-632 GHDHNILAS
+632 GTSQTNNYQNVVTFDAS
-641 PASGSTKV
+641 QINS
-649 WTLNFFERGTPFNDE
+649 
-664 IANGT
+664 I
-669 KADMNYANIGLPTKY
+669 
-684 DDNYGNPRIGSTT
+684 YGKSDTVQPSAIS
-697 HGKQIGVNYII
+697 VNYII

>member
-21 YLSTLEMIVADG
+21 YNSTLNVITADG

-38 LPATQVVKNR
+38 LPISEVVKNR

-63 GDTWLEEKEIGKG
+63 GDTWLEKKETGKG

-85 NIKINFEKDVYFF
+85 NIKINFEKDVYFL

-103 CLTSTGY
+103 CLMSTGY
-110 AIIDV
+110 AVIDV
-115 STDSTVNDVY
+115 STNSTVNDIY

-150 KCFKI
+150 KCFRI

-178 GSVKQSD
+178 GSVKQLSTS
-185 PGDNAF
+185 DNAF

-203 NNNCVGVEFSVND
+203 NNTCVGVEFSVND
-216 STNKWTIERYSYNTT
+216 STDKWTIETYRYNTT
-231 GGLRDNSVKVTSFT
+231 GKLGSSSVKVTSFT

-251 GETKCLFYLDSYR
+251 GETKCLFYLDSYYD
-264 ESEKRYKAICVN
+264 SASSKTYKAICVN

-288 FAGVVTDL
+288 LVQAVPDL
-296 EIENAMNIIYVNKK
+296 EFENATNIIYVNMK

-333 TLKIENPEEIMVA
+333 LLNIENTTEMTGA
-346 GKYFYYSQKQN
+346 GQYFSYSQKQN
-357 RIVIVDMSTGAPVI
+357 RIVVVDMSTGAPVVT
-371 EKDITLSKT
+371 KDVTLSKT

-386 LIILSNG
+386 VIILSNG

-398 TEGEQFGKTIDLILN
+398 TEGELFGKTIDLILDYSTN
-413 YTENT
+413 S

-429 EVKDIQKMFAGDI
+429 ETKNIQKMFISDI
-442 GEVYI
+442 GEVYA
-447 EQAGTDK
+447 EQGESADTLY
-454 IYLAGLTY
+454 IVGLTY

-488 RMQSIEKKVSSS
+488 RVQNIEKKVSSS
-500 ENKMSLIETEIN
+500 ENKMSLVETEIN
-512 EVNKNI
+512 KVNENI
-518 ADVNANVESVGE
+518 EAVNANVESVGE
-530 QVAQWVLIGEVKQYF
+530 QVAQWVLIGEVKQYL
-545 GATVPDKYLLCNGQ
+545 GATIPDKYLLCNGQ

-569 YAVIGSLECCQSEN
+569 YAVIGSLECCQSGNE
-583 AGMFKVPDLREVVL
+583 GMFKVPDLQNRFV
-597 VGAGESTSVSI
+597 
-608 VAHDVYTVGQFKDD
+608 
-622 QLQGHKHNDS
+622 QG
-632 GHDHNILAS
+632 
-641 PASGSTKV
+641 
-649 WTLNFFERGTPFNDE
+649 
-664 IANGT
+664 ANGNLGT
-669 KADMNYANIGLPTKY
+669 MKEAGLPNITGNLDSIMTDAGVNFSGAFYYNGKPRVRGWNGVDA
-684 DDNYGNPRIGSTT
+684 DDIRHIGFDASRSSAIYGKSNTVQPPAIS
-697 HGKQIGVNYII
+697 VNYII

>member
-11 KKASSLNSTE
+11 KKANSLNSTE
-21 YLSTLEMIVADG
+21 YNSTLNVITADG

-38 LPATQVVKNR
+38 LPISEVVKNR

-76 IARQKALQN
+76 IARRKALQN
-85 NIKINFEKDVYFF
+85 SVKVNFGKDVYFF

-103 CLTSTGY
+103 CLTATGY

-115 STDSTVNDVY
+115 STNSTVNDIY

-150 KCFKI
+150 KCFRI

-178 GSVKQSD
+178 GSVKQSRVD
-185 PGDNAF
+185 DCNF

-203 NNNCVGVEFSVND
+203 NNTCVGVEFSVKD
-216 STNKWTIERYSYNTT
+216 STDKWTVEKYNYNTT
-231 GGLRDNSVKVTSFT
+231 GNLESNSVKVTSFT

-251 GETKCLFYLDSYR
+251 GETKCSFYLDSYKD
-264 ESEKRYKAICVN
+264 SASSKTYKAICVN
-276 KLDDLSEYMREQ
+276 KLDDLSEYTREQ
-288 FAGVVTDL
+288 FAQAVPDL
-296 EIENAMNIIYVNKK
+296 EFENATNIIYVNTK

-323 LVVCDTFIFG
+323 FVVCDTFIYG
-333 TLKIENPEEIMVA
+333 ILSIENTGEMTGA
-346 GKYFYYSQKQN
+346 GHNFIYSQKQK
-357 RIVIVDMSTGAPVI
+357 RIVFVDVSTETPVVT
-371 EKDITLSKT
+371 KDVTLSKT

-386 LIILSNG
+386 VIILPNG

-398 TEGEQFGKTIDLILN
+398 TEGEPFGKTIDLIWN

-429 EVKDIQKMFAGDI
+429 ETKNIQKMFVSDI
-442 GEVYI
+442 GEVYA
-447 EQAGTDK
+447 EQGESADTLY
-454 IYLAGLTY
+454 IAGLTY

-488 RMQSIEKKVSSS
+488 RVENIEKKVNSS

-530 QVAQWVLIGEVKQYF
+530 QVAQWVLVGEVKQYF

-569 YAVIGSLECCQSEN
+569 YAVIGSLECCQSGNE
-583 AGMFKVPDLREVVL
+583 GMFKVPDLQDRFL
-597 VGAGESTSVSI
+597 QGANGNLGTVKEAGLPNITGSFGIRDNYYTPNEQKDGALSVTIVTSVSGYGSI
-608 VAHDVYTVGQFKDD
+608 PADGSV
-622 QLQGHKHNDS
+622 
-632 GHDHNILAS
+632 S
-641 PASGSTKV
+641 PC
-649 WTLNFFERGTPFNDE
+649 
-664 IANGT
+664 
-669 KADMNYANIGLPTKY
+669 NIGFNAADSNPI
-684 DDNYGNPRIGSTT
+684 YGKSNTVQPPAIS
-697 HGKQIGVNYII
+697 VNYII

>member
-48 IEKLSYPEKPAIVES
+48 IEKLSYPDKPAIVDS

-85 NIKINFEKDVYFF
+85 SVKINFEKDVYFF

-115 STDSTVNDVY
+115 STNSTVNDIY

-140 WFIADTVEES
+140 WFIANTVEES
-150 KCFKI
+150 KCFRI
-155 ETMEEITT
+155 ETMEELTT

-178 GSVKQSD
+178 GGCFSAISD
-185 PGDNAF
+185 NYDF
-191 IDCALLVFLDRE
+191 LDVALLVFCDYE
-203 NNNCVGVEFSVND
+203 NNLVAGVEFSVND
-216 STNKWTIERYSYNTT
+216 SMDKWTIEKYSYNSVTDSA
-231 GGLRDNSVKVTSFT
+231 GGTHDYVTDFSEYGINFSTDKCFFGYKKTSSSKYKTIITQKKDDYNNFVSNILQRMGVTLINEINKVFQLNDFEETNRTVSFPLMSDSLFITVIWDNSQSQDERKQIMYNGENLYTLDTST
-245 DIGITL
+245 M
-251 GETKCLFYLDSYR
+251 ETKQV
-264 ESEKRYKAICVN
+264 A
-276 KLDDLSEYMREQ
+276 
-288 FAGVVTDL
+288 
-296 EIENAMNIIYVNKK
+296 
-310 MLEKLPYRYYVAP
+310 LP
-323 LVVCDTFIFG
+323 
-333 TLKIENPEEIMVA
+333 
-346 GKYFYYSQKQN
+346 
-357 RIVIVDMSTGAPVI
+357 
-371 EKDITLSKT
+371 

-386 LIILSNG
+386 YVQKSNG
-393 NIKIL
+393 AFSCLFEN
-398 TEGEQFGKTIDLILN
+398 QPFGKTVNFIPNWETL
-413 YTENT
+413 E

-429 EVKDIQKMFAGDI
+429 EVKNIQKMFASDI
-442 GEVYI
+442 GEIYA
-447 EQAGTDK
+447 EQGESVDN
-454 IYLAGLTY
+454 IYVAGLTY

-478 TLDGMDELET
+478 TLDGMNELEQ
-488 RMQSIEKKVSSS
+488 RVDDIEKKVSSS
-500 ENKMSLIETEIN
+500 ENEMSLIETEIN

-518 ADVNANVESVGE
+518 TDVNANVESVGE
-530 QVAQWVLIGEVKQYF
+530 QVAQWVLVGEVKQYF

-583 AGMFKVPDLREVVL
+583 VGMFKVPDLQGR
-597 VGAGESTSVSI
+597 
-608 VAHDVYTVGQFKDD
+608 F
-622 QLQGHKHNDS
+622 LQGANGNLGNMIEAGLPNITGEIQCIRYLNNNKNATGVFKSSTENDS
-632 GHDHNILAS
+632 NVQNFWADVKNSDTGI
-641 PASGSTKV
+641 
-649 WTLNFFERGTPFNDE
+649 LNFN
-664 IANGT
+664 ANNSNT
-669 KADMNYANIGLPTKY
+669 I
-684 DDNYGNPRIGSTT
+684 YGKSNTVQPPAIS
-697 HGKQIGVNYII
+697 VNYII

>member
-1 MASNLTTDNL
+1 MATNLTTDNL

-21 YLSTLEMIVADG
+21 YLSTLEMIVTDG

-48 IEKLSYPEKPAIVES
+48 IEKLSYPDKPAIVDS

-85 NIKINFEKDVYFF
+85 NVQINFDKDIYFF

-115 STDSTVNDVY
+115 STDSTRGDIY

-140 WFIADTVEES
+140 WFIAGTVEES
-150 KCFKI
+150 KCFRI
-155 ETMEEITT
+155 ETMEELTT
-163 ELDTSVSSIFALDDL
+163 ELDTSVSTIFALDDL

-185 PGDNAF
+185 LGDSAF

-203 NNNCVGVEFSVND
+203 NNTCVGVEFSVND
-216 STNKWTIERYSYNTT
+216 STGKWTVEKYTYNTT
-231 GGLRDNSVKVTSFT
+231 GKLESDSVKVTSFT

-251 GETKCLFYLDSYR
+251 GETKCVFYLDSYYD
-264 ESEKRYKAICVN
+264 SASSKTYKAICVN
-276 KLDDLSEYMREQ
+276 KLDDLTEYMREKIS
-288 FAGVVTDL
+288 ATMGTYL
-296 EIENAMNIIYVNKK
+296 EIENATNIIYVN
-310 MLEKLPYRYYVAP
+310 MSMIEKTPFRCYVAP

-333 TLKIENPEEIMVA
+333 KLIIKNTEEMTETA
-346 GKYFYYSQKQN
+346 QYFFYSQKQN
-357 RIVIVDMSTGAPVI
+357 RIVFTDWSTGAPVVT
-371 EKDITLSKT
+371 KDVTLSKT

-418 FDVQE
+418 FDVEE
-423 TEAISE
+423 TGAISE
-429 EVKDIQKMFAGDI
+429 EVKNIQKMFAGDI

-447 EQAGTDK
+447 EQASTDK
-454 IYLAGLTY
+454 IYLAGKSY
-462 DTSIKVHT
+462 DTSIKVQT
-470 VNGDKTIP
+470 VNGEKTIP
-478 TLDGMDELET
+478 TLDGMDELEQ
-488 RMQSIEKKVSSS
+488 RIENIEKKVSSS
-500 ENKMSLIETEIN
+500 ENEMSLIETEIN
-512 EVNKNI
+512 KVNGNI
-518 ADVNANVESVGE
+518 EAVNANVESVGG

-559 EIAQADYPEL
+559 EIAIADYPEL
-569 YAVIGSLECCQSEN
+569 YAVIGSLPVCQS
-583 AGMFKVPDLREVVL
+583 ATDGMFKIPDLQGRFLQGANGNLGTVKEAGL
-597 VGAGESTSVSI
+597 PNIKGRFGAGGRTVYFEGAISKPVNTELNPSGNGNNFNFGTSTFDASNGECKIDGTYKSNS
-608 VAHDVYTVGQFKDD
+608 DYKVYGKSDTVQP
-622 QLQGHKHNDS
+622 
-632 GHDHNILAS
+632 
-641 PASGSTKV
+641 PAIS
-649 WTLNFFERGTPFNDE
+649 
-664 IANGT
+664 
-669 KADMNYANIGLPTKY
+669 
-684 DDNYGNPRIGSTT
+684 
-697 HGKQIGVNYII
+697 VNYII

>member
-11 KKASSLNSTE
+11 KKANSLNSTE
-21 YLSTLEMIVADG
+21 YNSTLNVITADG

-38 LPATQVVKNR
+38 LPISEVVKNR
-48 IEKLSYPEKPAIVES
+48 IEKLSYPEKPAIVDS

-85 NIKINFEKDVYFF
+85 NAQINFDKDIYFF

-103 CLTSTGY
+103 CLTSIGY

-115 STDSTVNDVY
+115 STDSTSGDIY

-150 KCFKI
+150 KCFRI
-155 ETMEEITT
+155 ETMEELTT
-163 ELDTSVSSIFALDDL
+163 ELDTSVSTIFALDDL

-185 PGDNAF
+185 TGDCSF

-216 STNKWTIERYSYNTT
+216 SANKWTVEQYRYNTT
-231 GGLRDNSVKVTSFT
+231 GSLGSDSVKVTSFT

-251 GETKCLFYLDSYR
+251 GETKCLFYLDS
-264 ESEKRYKAICVN
+264 SKTYKAICVN
-276 KLDDLSEYMREQ
+276 KLDDLTEYMRKNFTEI
-288 FAGVVTDL
+288 GTDL
-296 EIENAMNIIYVNKK
+296 EIENATGILYVNMKII
-310 MLEKLPYRYYVAP
+310 EKSPYRYFVSP

-333 TLKIENPEEIMVA
+333 MLRIENTEEIMVA
-346 GKYFYYSQKQN
+346 GQLFIYSQKQN
-357 RIVIVDMSTGAPVI
+357 RIVLVDMSTGTPVI
-371 EKDITLSKT
+371 EKDVTLSKT

-413 YTENT
+413 YTEKT
-418 FDVQE
+418 FDIEE
-423 TEAISE
+423 TEAINE
-429 EVKDIQKMFAGDI
+429 EVKNIQKMFASDI

-447 EQAGTDK
+447 EQADTDK
-454 IYLAGLTY
+454 IYLAGKSY
-462 DTSIKVHT
+462 DTSIKVQT
-470 VNGDKTIP
+470 VNGEKTIP
-478 TLDGMDELET
+478 TLDGMDKLET
-488 RMQSIEKKVSSS
+488 RVQNIEKKISSS
-500 ENKMSLIETEIN
+500 ENEMSLIETEIN

-518 ADVNANVESVGE
+518 EAVNANVESVGE

-583 AGMFKVPDLREVVL
+583 EGMFKVPDLTDR
-597 VGAGESTSVSI
+597 
-608 VAHDVYTVGQFKDD
+608 F
-622 QLQGHKHNDS
+622 LQGSNENLGTVKEA
-632 GHDHNILAS
+632 GLPNITGSFNSAINNYRVGNIS
-641 PASGSTKV
+641 AEGAFTGSTGSVDGSATGSDCVKATV
-649 WTLNFFERGTPFNDE
+649 ISFNASRSNSIYGKSD
-664 IANGT
+664 T
-669 KADMNYANIGLPTKY
+669 VQPPT
-684 DDNYGNPRIGSTT
+684 IS
-697 HGKQIGVNYII
+697 VNYII